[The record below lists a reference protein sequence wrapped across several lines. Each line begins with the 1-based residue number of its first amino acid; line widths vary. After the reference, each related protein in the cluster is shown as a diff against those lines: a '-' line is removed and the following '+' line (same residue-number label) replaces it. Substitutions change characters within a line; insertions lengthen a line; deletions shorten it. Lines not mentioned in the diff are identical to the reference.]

1 MVLTSRYSI
10 AEEKLHMKVSQLVEN
25 LIQSRPY
32 KYTYKQTLI
41 RDVKKLGIWEMEVE
55 DVTSAYIRD
64 VVDAVRN
71 HNSRRRLYITARSIF
86 KSLDKCQDL
95 PVLQS
100 ISRIYQFPEQ
110 EHLDFLINKSKYR
123 LQLFLCMYGGL
134 RLGEACAVTPSKLEG
149 NYLRVDEAYSQDGLH
164 LGSPKTVGRVLLPEW
179 LADEVRAMKPEQYW
193 KKGTTTKKVSSSI
206 YKISRFKGA
215 EHLTGGK
222 PINPHM
228 LRHWYAT
235 DMIKRGISP
244 EVVRRQM
251 RHARIETTMRVYVQ
265 VHSKDLEASVPTKFI
280 PSESTTGNVIPFRLT
295 TA

>member
-1 MVLTSRYSI
+1 
-10 AEEKLHMKVSQLVEN
+10 MKVSEHVEK

-32 KYTYKQTLI
+32 KYTYKQTLV
-41 RDVKKLGIWEMEVE
+41 RDVKKLGIWEMDIE

-64 VVDAVRN
+64 TVDMVRN

-86 KSLDKCQDL
+86 KELDKCQDL
-95 PVLQS
+95 PVLES

-110 EHLDFLINKSKYR
+110 EHLDYLINKSKYR

-134 RLGEACAVTPSKLEG
+134 RLGESCAVTPNKLEG
-149 NYLRVDEAYSQDGLH
+149 NYLRVDEAFSQDGKH

-179 LADEVRAMKPEQYW
+179 LADEVRRMTPDQYW
-193 KKGTTTKKVSSSI
+193 KMGTTTKKVSSSI
-206 YKISRFKGA
+206 YKISRFKSA
-215 EHLTGGK
+215 EQLTGGK

-265 VHSKDLEASVPTKFI
+265 VNSKDLEASVPTRFVQNQ
-280 PSESTTGNVIPFRLT
+280 STSGNVIPLRFT
-295 TA
+295 NA

>member
-1 MVLTSRYSI
+1 
-10 AEEKLHMKVSQLVEN
+10 MKVSELVEQ
-25 LIQSRPY
+25 LIQTRPY
-32 KYTYKQTLI
+32 KYTYRQTLV
-41 RDVKKLGIWEMEVE
+41 RDVKKLGIWDLNVE
-55 DVTSAYIRD
+55 DVTSASIRNT
-64 VVDAVRN
+64 VDAIRS

-86 KSLDKCQDL
+86 KELDKCQDL
-95 PVLQS
+95 PVLES

-110 EHLDFLINKSKYR
+110 EHLDYLINKSKYR

-134 RLGEACAVTPSKLEG
+134 RLGEACAVTPKKLEG
-149 NYLRVDEAYSQDGLH
+149 NYLRVDEAFSQDGLH

-179 LADEVRAMKPEQYW
+179 LAEEVRSMTPDQYW
-193 KKGTTTKKVSSSI
+193 KIGMTTKMVSSSI

-265 VHSKDLEASVPTKFI
+265 VNTKDLEESVPTRHLANRL
-280 PSESTTGNVIPFRLT
+280 STGNVLPFKLLSS
-295 TA
+295 

>member
-1 MVLTSRYSI
+1 
-10 AEEKLHMKVSQLVEN
+10 MKVSEHVEK

-32 KYTYKQTLI
+32 KYTYKQTLV
-41 RDVKKLGIWEMEVE
+41 RDVKKLGIWDMDVE

-64 VVDAVRN
+64 TVDALGN

-86 KSLDKCQDL
+86 KELDKCQDL
-95 PVLQS
+95 PVLES

-110 EHLDFLINKSKYR
+110 EHLDYLISKSKYR

-134 RLGEACAVTPSKLEG
+134 RLGEACAVTPKKLEG
-149 NYLRVDEAYSQDGLH
+149 NYLRVDEAFSQDGMH

-179 LADEVRAMKPEQYW
+179 LAEEVRTMSPNQFW
-193 KKGTTTKKVSSSI
+193 RIGMTTKMVSSSI

-251 RHARIETTMRVYVQ
+251 RHKKIETTMRVYVQ
-265 VHSKDLEASVPTKFI
+265 VNNRDLEESVPLRFK
-280 PSESTTGNVIPFRLT
+280 PNHRDAENVIPFKLT